1 MRDDCVFCQ
10 IANGEKKTH
19 MIYEDELICSFL
31 DLDPINPGHILIIP
45 KKHYLDLDELDE
57 PTLLAIIMHTR
68 NLVEVL
74 KKAFIPGGYSIMQNG
89 GEFNDVG
96 HFHMHV
102 FPRYNGDGFGWTY
115 GEVGEDRMSNEKALG
130 IILNQLKK

>member
-10 IANGEKKTH
+10 IAIGEIKSN

-45 KKHYLDLDELDE
+45 KKHLLDVDDVDEESLI
-57 PTLLAIIMHTR
+57 AIMKHSQDIVRVM
-68 NLVEVL
+68 
-74 KKAFIPGGYSIMQNG
+74 KKAFNPAGYSIMQNG

-96 HFHMHV
+96 HYHMHV
-102 FPRYNGDGFGWTY
+102 FPRYKGDSFGWTY
-115 GEVGEDRMSNEKALG
+115 GETSEDWMS
-130 IILNQLKK
+130 IDVIRDILLKHIK